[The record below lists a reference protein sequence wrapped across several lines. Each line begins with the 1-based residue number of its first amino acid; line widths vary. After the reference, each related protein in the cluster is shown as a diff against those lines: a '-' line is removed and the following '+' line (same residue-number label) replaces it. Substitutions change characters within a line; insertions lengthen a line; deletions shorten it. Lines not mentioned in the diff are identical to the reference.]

1 MKFSSTTPANTNI
14 FKQAIIKSL
23 NENKQL
29 IFSKKITISQ
39 NSIIIKKPL
48 NNINVNKANIENNNT
63 NNSTKKEEKESLSSP
78 SSPSTCIEA
87 FDFPL
92 VEISDIKD
100 IIDIPETNNK
110 LTGIICFFDNRSLF
124 INGIQNFFT
133 NNKESIFIPLTASI
147 YFPLTR
153 EKLIM
158 NCNAKF
164 FKDEEKIE
172 QYWKSLSEEEKLQYE
187 IVDKD
192 SIKPN
197 KDNDKDEFIKYFPQE
212 QKKASIN
219 FSVLELIPVKVFYTI
234 FPMPQVIAHINKKK
248 FESLLKPHKM
258 PKKFLMTY
266 DKEKND
272 WNSCQ
277 LN

>member
-1 MKFSSTTPANTNI
+1 MKYSASSPPNTNI

-29 IFSKKITISQ
+29 VFSKKLTISQ
-39 NSIIIKKPL
+39 ICQ
-48 NNINVNKANIENNNT
+48 NNNNEKDEVKDEDNIE
-63 NNSTKKEEKESLSSP
+63 
-78 SSPSTCIEA
+78 
-87 FDFPL
+87 FPL

-100 IIDIPETNNK
+100 IIDIPNSDNK
-110 LTGIICFFDNRSLF
+110 LTGLICFFDNRTLF
-124 INGIQNFFT
+124 INGIKEYFNE
-133 NNKESIFIPLTASI
+133 NKKEFIPLTSSI

-158 NCNAKF
+158 NCKSKF
-164 FKDEEKIE
+164 ITDEEEISK
-172 QYWKSLSEEEKLQYE
+172 YWSSLTEEEKLQYE
-187 IVDKD
+187 TVDKD
-192 SIKPN
+192 SIKP
-197 KDNDKDEFIKYFPQE
+197 DNDVSSNDDTVKYFAQE
-212 QKKASIN
+212 QKKPSPN
-219 FSVLELIPVKVFYTI
+219 FSVLMLMPIKVWYTI

-266 DKEKND
+266 DSKTND
-272 WNSCQ
+272 WTSVQ

>member
-1 MKFSSTTPANTNI
+1 MKYSASSPPNTNI

-29 IFSKKITISQ
+29 VFSKKLTISQ
-39 NSIIIKKPL
+39 ICQNNNNEKKDE
-48 NNINVNKANIENNNT
+48 VKDEDNIE
-63 NNSTKKEEKESLSSP
+63 
-78 SSPSTCIEA
+78 
-87 FDFPL
+87 FPL

-100 IIDIPETNNK
+100 IIDIPNSDNK
-110 LTGIICFFDNRSLF
+110 LTGLICFFDNRTLF
-124 INGIQNFFT
+124 INGIKEYFNE
-133 NNKESIFIPLTASI
+133 NKKEFIPLTSSI

-158 NCNAKF
+158 NCKSKF
-164 FKDEEKIE
+164 IIDEEEISK
-172 QYWKSLSEEEKLQYE
+172 YWSSLTEEEKLQYE
-187 IVDKD
+187 TVDKD
-192 SIKPN
+192 SIKP
-197 KDNDKDEFIKYFPQE
+197 DNDVSSNDDTVKYFAQE
-212 QKKASIN
+212 QKKPSPN
-219 FSVLELIPVKVFYTI
+219 FSVLMLMPIKVWYTI

-266 DKEKND
+266 DSKTND
-272 WNSCQ
+272 WTSVQ

>member
-1 MKFSSTTPANTNI
+1 MLLLYLKFIYFLIIIILMKYSASSPPNTNI

-29 IFSKKITISQ
+29 VFSKKLTISQ
-39 NSIIIKKPL
+39 ICQNNNNEKKDED
-48 NNINVNKANIENNNT
+48 NIE
-63 NNSTKKEEKESLSSP
+63 
-78 SSPSTCIEA
+78 
-87 FDFPL
+87 FPL

-100 IIDIPETNNK
+100 IIDIPNSDNK
-110 LTGIICFFDNRSLF
+110 LTGLICFFDNRTLF
-124 INGIQNFFT
+124 INGIKDYFNE
-133 NNKESIFIPLTASI
+133 NKKEFIPLTSSI

-158 NCNAKF
+158 NCKSKF
-164 FKDEEKIE
+164 IIDDEQISK
-172 QYWKSLSEEEKLQYE
+172 YWSSLTEEEKLQYE
-187 IVDKD
+187 TVDKD
-192 SIKPN
+192 SIKP
-197 KDNDKDEFIKYFPQE
+197 DNDVSSKDDTVKYFAQE
-212 QKKASIN
+212 QKKPSPN
-219 FSVLELIPVKVFYTI
+219 FSVLMLMPIKVWYTI

-266 DKEKND
+266 DSKTND
-272 WNSCQ
+272 WTSVQ

>member
-1 MKFSSTTPANTNI
+1 MKYSAETPPNSNI

-29 IFSKKITISQ
+29 IFSKKLTISQ
-39 NSIIIKKPL
+39 NSS
-48 NNINVNKANIENNNT
+48 E
-63 NNSTKKEEKESLSSP
+63 
-78 SSPSTCIEA
+78 
-87 FDFPL
+87 FPL

-100 IIDIPETNNK
+100 IIDIPDTNGK

-124 INGIQNFFT
+124 IEEM
-133 NNKESIFIPLTASI
+133 NNYFNLQKKEYIDLTSSI

-158 NCNAKF
+158 NCESKF
-164 FKDEEKIE
+164 MKDENIINK
-172 QYWKSLSEEEKLQYE
+172 YWSSLTEEEKLQYE
-187 IVDKD
+187 TVDKD

-197 KDNDKDEFIKYFPQE
+197 EDANEKNDLVKYIAQE
-212 QKKASIN
+212 QKKPSPN
-219 FSVLELIPVKVFYTI
+219 FCVLILIPTKAWYTI

-258 PKKFLMTY
+258 PRKFLMNY
-266 DKEKND
+266 NKENNE
-272 WNSCQ
+272 WASVQ